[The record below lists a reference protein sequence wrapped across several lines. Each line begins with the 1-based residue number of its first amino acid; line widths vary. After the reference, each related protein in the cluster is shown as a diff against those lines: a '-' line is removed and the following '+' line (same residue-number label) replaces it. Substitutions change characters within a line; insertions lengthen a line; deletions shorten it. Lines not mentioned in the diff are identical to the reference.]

1 MTPPRNT
8 PLLSFFVVT
17 PSSVTSRYEYDSLL
31 DRNTFAVKFC
41 PRGEL
46 WRTVRFGV
54 EYFIFATQRSGKE
67 EEKPIEAYLS
77 PGGAIPDILVS
88 SICLPRRTD
97 ARILHAPSPPAPAP
111 KSSVLH
117 YSITPYSNS
126 FSPLFL
132 TQLNVDA
139 YPIS

>member
-8 PLLSFFVVT
+8 PLLSFFLVT
-17 PSSVTSRYEYDSLL
+17 PSSVTSRYDSLL

-54 EYFIFATQRSGKE
+54 EYFIFAIQRRE
-67 EEKPIEAYLS
+67 EAYH
-77 PGGAIPDILVS
+77 LVERYR
-88 SICLPRRTD
+88 IYWCLPFVSLV
-97 ARILHAPSPPAPAP
+97 ARMRESCMHHPHPAPPP